1 MIFLIFFHD
10 DIFIVEKKKISL
22 DVMHRIS
29 TWNRSTNFEG
39 EGFLD
44 YRASSH
50 VASRIRAKEIRGK
63 DRLDLDLPPRG
74 REVN

>member
-1 MIFLIFFHD
+1 
-10 DIFIVEKKKISL
+10 
-22 DVMHRIS
+22 MHRIS

-74 REVN
+74 REINGKFRFSFPFDTLLILNN

>member
-1 MIFLIFFHD
+1 
-10 DIFIVEKKKISL
+10 
-22 DVMHRIS
+22 MHRIS